1 MEMPETTPCVAILNK
16 QKYNFFSF
24 TKSENRRA
32 KHSLSGEGVGTS
44 SRGVDVR
51 KDCGRVNMV
60 QILCTNRC
68 KWKNDT
74 CETILGRG
82 EEWIKDNDGGGKLNY
97 DIFDTLEELL

>member
-1 MEMPETTPCVAILNK
+1 
-16 QKYNFFSF
+16 
-24 TKSENRRA
+24 
-32 KHSLSGEGVGTS
+32 
-44 SRGVDVR
+44 
-51 KDCGRVNMV
+51 MV